1 MKNIRTYSRKKFSIK
16 FSIWE
21 LNAISFAKA
30 CNIPNDQFHPFDLDK
45 FNYEFEKEHG
55 LLNTVAENIELY
67 SYS

>member
-1 MKNIRTYSRKKFSIK
+1 MKNIRTYSRKRFSIK

-21 LNAISFAKA
+21 LNAISFARA
-30 CNIPNDQFHPFDLDK
+30 CNIPDDQFHPFNLDQ

-55 LLNTVAENIELY
+55 LLNIVAEDIESY